1 MIHLTKMK
9 PQVTPEHYTNP
20 SYDSKERFI
29 SYWHQ
34 INEIIA
40 LNPKEV
46 LEIGIGNGFVYNYL
60 KEKGIKIKTL
70 DIDKN
75 LNPDAA
81 GSVLGIPFEDGSFE
95 VVACCEVL
103 EHLPYSNFRESLKE
117 IHRVSRKHVVLS
129 LPDVTTVYRINVELP
144 RIKPI
149 KKLVPHPFHRSPQH
163 TFDGEHYWEIGK
175 TDYPLKK
182 IESDIEK
189 SKFKILR
196 TYRVFE
202 FYYHRFFVL
211 EKL

>member
-1 MIHLTKMK
+1 MK

-81 GSVLGIPFEDGSFE
+81 GSVLGIPFIDESFD
-95 VVACCEVL
+95 VVVCCEVL
-103 EHLPYSNFRESLKE
+103 EHLPYSEFSKALEE

-129 LPDVTTVYRINVELP
+129 LPDVTTVYRINIELP

-149 KKLVPHPFHRSPQH
+149 KKLIPHPFHRSPQH
-163 TFDGEHYWEIGK
+163 NFDGEHYWEIGK

>member
-1 MIHLTKMK
+1 MMHLTKMK

-34 INEIIA
+34 INEVIA
-40 LNPKEV
+40 LKPKKV

-81 GSVLGIPFEDGSFE
+81 GSVLGIPFIDESFD
-95 VVACCEVL
+95 VVVCCEVL
-103 EHLPYSNFRESLKE
+103 EHLPYSECSKALEE

-144 RIKPI
+144 RIRPI
-149 KKLVPHPFHRSPQH
+149 KRLIPHPFHRPVHH

-175 TDYPLKK
+175 ADYPLKK
-182 IESDIEK
+182 IKFDMERAS
-189 SKFKILR
+189 FKIVR

-202 FYYHRFFVL
+202 FRYHRFFLL

>member
-1 MIHLTKMK
+1 MK
-9 PQVTPEHYTNP
+9 LQVTPDHYIDP

-34 INEIIA
+34 INEVIA
-40 LNPKEV
+40 LKPKKV

-81 GSVLGIPFEDGSFE
+81 GSVLGIPFTDESFE
-95 VVACCEVL
+95 VVVCCEVL
-103 EHLPYSNFRESLKE
+103 EHLPYSEFSKALEE

-144 RIKPI
+144 RIRPI
-149 KKLVPHPFHRSPQH
+149 KRLIPHPFHRSPQH
-163 TFDGEHYWEIGK
+163 NFDGEHYWEIGK
-175 TDYPLKK
+175 TDYLLKK